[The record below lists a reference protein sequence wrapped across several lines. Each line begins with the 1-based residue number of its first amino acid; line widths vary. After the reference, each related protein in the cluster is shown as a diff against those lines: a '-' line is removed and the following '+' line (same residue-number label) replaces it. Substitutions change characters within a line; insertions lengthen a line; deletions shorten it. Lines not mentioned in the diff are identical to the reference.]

1 MRSFDV
7 IILGGGPGGYVAAI
21 RAAQLGKKVAVVE
34 ANHLGGIC
42 LNWGCI
48 PTKALL
54 KNAEVFELVQNAKK
68 YGIETGEV
76 SVNWE
81 KMIKR
86 SRDVAKRLS
95 KGIEF
100 LMKKNKIDYIPAR
113 GKLLGNGKVE
123 TTDADGKIT
132 EISAGNIIIAAG
144 ARAKWFPGME
154 PDGKQIITYKEA
166 MIPEKQ
172 PKSLVI
178 IGAGAIGVEFAHF
191 YQTFGTEVT
200 LIEAL
205 PNILPI
211 EDEDISVEL
220 EKLFK
225 KRKMNILTN
234 TMVEKIE
241 KLKSSVKVH
250 LNSGDI
256 VEADNALIAVGVQG
270 NVEDLGLEECNIAVE
285 KGWIKVNEY
294 LETSLVGVYAIGDVA
309 GPPWLAHKASA
320 EGIIASEHI
329 AGLNPDPMRYDNI
342 PGCTYCHPEVAS
354 VGLTEKV
361 AKEKGYEI
369 KIGNFPFR
377 GLGKSMAVG
386 DTDGFAKVI
395 YDAKYGEMLGCHIIG
410 SEATNLITEAV
421 IARNLETT
429 HHEVLKTIH
438 PHPTLSEAIMEA
450 TADALGEAIHI

>member
-1 MRSFDV
+1 MSSYEV
-7 IILGGGPGGYVAAI
+7 IIIGGGPGGYVAAI

-100 LMKKNKIDYIPAR
+100 LIKKNEIDYISAR
-113 GKLLGNGKVE
+113 GKLLRSGKIE
-123 TTDADGKIT
+123 TTDADGKIA
-132 EISAGNIIIAAG
+132 EILADNIIVATG

-166 MIPEKQ
+166 MIPKKQ
-172 PKSLVI
+172 PKSMVI

-191 YQTFGTEVT
+191 YHTFGTEVT

-205 PNILPI
+205 PNILPV
-211 EDEDISVEL
+211 EDLDISKEL

-234 TMVEKIE
+234 TMVDKIE
-241 KLKSSVKVH
+241 KLKSKVKVH
-250 LNSGDI
+250 LENGEI
-256 VEADNALIAVGVQG
+256 VEAEQALIAVGVKG
-270 NVEDLGLEECNIAVE
+270 NIEDLGLEDCRIAVD
-285 KGWIKVNEY
+285 KGWIKINAY
-294 LETSLVGVYAIGDVA
+294 LQTSLPNVYAIGDVA

-329 AGLNPDPMRYDNI
+329 AGLNPEPMKYDNI

-354 VGLTEKV
+354 VGLTEK
-361 AKEKGYEI
+361 AALEKGYEV

-386 DTDGFAKVI
+386 DTDGFVKVI
-395 YDAKYGEMLGCHIIG
+395 YDARYGEMLGCHIIG
-410 SEATNLITEAV
+410 AEATNLITEAV

-450 TADALGEAIHI
+450 TADALGEGIHI

>member
-7 IILGGGPGGYVAAI
+7 IIIGGGPGGYVAAI

-132 EISAGNIIIAAG
+132 EISADNIIIATG

-256 VEADNALIAVGVQG
+256 VEADNTLIAVGVQG

-294 LETSLVGVYAIGDVA
+294 LETSLAGVYAIGDVA

-329 AGLNPDPMRYDNI
+329 AGLNPDPMQYDNI

-354 VGLTEKV
+354 VGLTEKA

-386 DTDGFAKVI
+386 DTDGFVKVI

-410 SEATNLITEAV
+410 AEATNLITEAV

>member
-7 IILGGGPGGYVAAI
+7 IIIGGGPGGYVAAI

-132 EISAGNIIIAAG
+132 EISADNIIIATG

-166 MIPEKQ
+166 MIPKKQ

-191 YQTFGTEVT
+191 YQTFRTEVT

-256 VEADNALIAVGVQG
+256 IEADNTLIAVGVQG

-294 LETSLVGVYAIGDVA
+294 LETSLASVYAIGDVA

-329 AGLNPDPMRYDNI
+329 AGLNPDPMKYDNI

-354 VGLTEKV
+354 VGLTEKA

-386 DTDGFAKVI
+386 DTDGFVKVI

-410 SEATNLITEAV
+410 AEATNLITEAV

-429 HHEVLKTIH
+429 HHAVLKTIH

>member
-1 MRSFDV
+1 MKYEV
-7 IILGGGPGGYVAAI
+7 IIIGGGPGGYVAAI
-21 RAAQLGKKVAVVE
+21 RAAQLGKKVAIVE

-54 KNAEVFELVQNAKK
+54 KNAEVYELVKNAKK
-68 YGIETGEV
+68 YGIEVGEV

-113 GKLLGNGKVE
+113 GKLLGNSKVE

-132 EISAGNIIIAAG
+132 EISADNIIIATG
-144 ARAKWFPGME
+144 ARAKWFPGMD

-205 PNILPI
+205 PNILPV

-220 EKLFK
+220 VKLFK

-234 TMVEKIE
+234 TMVDKIE
-241 KLKSSVKVH
+241 KLKSKVKVQ
-250 LNSGDI
+250 LKGGEI
-256 VEADNALIAVGVQG
+256 IEAEKALIAVGVKG
-270 NVEDLGLEECNIAVE
+270 NVEDLGLEDCSIATD

-294 LETSLVGVYAIGDVA
+294 LQTSFPNVYAIGDVA
-309 GPPWLAHKASA
+309 GPPWLAHVASA
-320 EGIIASEHI
+320 EGIIAAEHI
-329 AGLNPDPMRYDNI
+329 SGLNPAPMKYDNI

-354 VGLTEKV
+354 VGLTEKA
-361 AKEKGYEI
+361 AKEKGYEV
-369 KIGNFPFR
+369 KIGKFPFR

-386 DTDGFAKVI
+386 DTDGFVKVI
-395 YDAKYGEMLGCHIIG
+395 YDAKYGEMLGCHILG
-410 SEATNLITEAV
+410 AEATNLITEAV

-450 TADALGEAIHI
+450 TADAFGEAVHI

>member
-1 MRSFDV
+1 MKYNV
-7 IILGGGPGGYVAAI
+7 IIIGGGPGGYVAAI

-54 KNAEVFELVQNAKK
+54 KNAEVYDIVKNAKK
-68 YGIETGEV
+68 YGIEVGDVT
-76 SVNWE
+76 VNWE

-100 LMKKNKIDYIPAR
+100 LIKKNKIDYISAR

-132 EISAGNIIIAAG
+132 EISAESIIIATG
-144 ARAKWFPGME
+144 ARAKYFPGME
-154 PDGKQIITYKEA
+154 PDGNQVITYKEA
-166 MIPEKQ
+166 MIPERQ

-191 YQTFGTEVT
+191 YHTFGTEVT

-205 PNILPI
+205 PNILPV

-220 EKLFK
+220 GKLFK

-234 TMVEKIE
+234 TMVDKIE
-241 KLKSSVKVH
+241 KSKSKVKVY
-250 LNSGDI
+250 LKDGEI
-256 VEADNALIAVGVQG
+256 IEAEKALIAVGVKG
-270 NVEDLGLEECNIAVE
+270 NVEDLGLEECSISVE
-285 KGWIKVNEY
+285 KGWIKVNGY
-294 LETSLVGVYAIGDVA
+294 LQTSQSNVYAIGDVA

-320 EGIIASEHI
+320 EGIIAAEHS
-329 AGLNPDPMRYDNI
+329 AGLKPEPMKYDNI

-354 VGLTEKV
+354 VGLTEKA

-386 DTDGFAKVI
+386 DTDGFVKVI
-395 YDAKYGEMLGCHIIG
+395 YDAKYGEMLGCHILG
-410 SEATNLITEAV
+410 DEATNLITEAV

-429 HHEVLKTIH
+429 HQEVLKTIH

>member
-7 IILGGGPGGYVAAI
+7 IIIGGGPGGYVAAI

-132 EISAGNIIIAAG
+132 EISADNIIIATG

-154 PDGKQIITYKEA
+154 PDGKHIITYKEA

-294 LETSLVGVYAIGDVA
+294 LETSLAGVYAIGDVA

-329 AGLNPDPMRYDNI
+329 AGLNPDPMKYDNI

-354 VGLTEKV
+354 VGLTEKA

-386 DTDGFAKVI
+386 DTDGFVKVI

-410 SEATNLITEAV
+410 AEATNLITEAV

-429 HHEVLKTIH
+429 HHAVLKTIH

>member
-1 MRSFDV
+1 MKYNV
-7 IILGGGPGGYVAAI
+7 IIIGGGPGGYVAAI
-21 RAAQLGKKVAVVE
+21 RATQLGKKVAVVE

-54 KNAEVFELVQNAKK
+54 KNAEVYELVKNAKK
-68 YGIETGEV
+68 YGIEVGDVT
-76 SVNWE
+76 VNWE

-100 LMKKNKIDYIPAR
+100 LMKKNKIDYISAR

-132 EISAGNIIIAAG
+132 EISADNIIIATG
-144 ARAKWFPGME
+144 ARAKYFPGME
-154 PDGKQIITYKEA
+154 PDGNQVITYKEA
-166 MIPEKQ
+166 MIPERQ

-191 YQTFGTEVT
+191 YHTFGTEVT

-205 PNILPI
+205 PNILPV

-220 EKLFK
+220 GKLFK
-225 KRKMNILTN
+225 KRKINILTN
-234 TMVEKIE
+234 TMVDKIE
-241 KLKSSVKVH
+241 KSKSKVKVH
-250 LNSGDI
+250 LKDGEI
-256 VEADNALIAVGVQG
+256 IEAEKALIAVGVKG
-270 NVEDLGLEECNIAVE
+270 NVEDLGLEECSISVE
-285 KGWIKVNEY
+285 KGWIKVNGY
-294 LETSLVGVYAIGDVA
+294 LQTSQPNVYAIGDVA

-320 EGIIASEHI
+320 EGIIAAEHS
-329 AGLNPDPMRYDNI
+329 AGLKPEPMKYDNI

-354 VGLTEKV
+354 VGLTEKA

-386 DTDGFAKVI
+386 DTDGFVKVI

-410 SEATNLITEAV
+410 AEATNLITEAV

>member
-1 MRSFDV
+1 MKYNV
-7 IILGGGPGGYVAAI
+7 IIIGGGPGGYVAAI

-54 KNAEVFELVQNAKK
+54 KNAEVYDIVKNAKK
-68 YGIETGEV
+68 YGIEVGDVT
-76 SVNWE
+76 VNWE

-100 LMKKNKIDYIPAR
+100 LIKKNKIDYISAR

-132 EISAGNIIIAAG
+132 EISAENIIIATG
-144 ARAKWFPGME
+144 ARAKYFPGME
-154 PDGKQIITYKEA
+154 PDGNQVITYKEA
-166 MIPEKQ
+166 MIPERQ

-191 YQTFGTEVT
+191 YHTFGTEVT

-205 PNILPI
+205 PNILPV

-220 EKLFK
+220 GKLFK

-234 TMVEKIE
+234 TMVDKIE
-241 KLKSSVKVH
+241 KSKSKVKVH
-250 LNSGDI
+250 LKDGEI
-256 VEADNALIAVGVQG
+256 IEAEKALIAVGVKG
-270 NVEDLGLEECNIAVE
+270 NVEDLGLEECSISVE
-285 KGWIKVNEY
+285 TGWIKVNGY
-294 LETSLVGVYAIGDVA
+294 LQTSQSNVYAIGDVA

-320 EGIIASEHI
+320 EGIIAAEHS
-329 AGLNPDPMRYDNI
+329 AGLKPEPMKYDNI

-354 VGLTEKV
+354 VGFTEKA

-386 DTDGFAKVI
+386 DTDGFVKVI

-410 SEATNLITEAV
+410 AEATNLITEAV

>member
-1 MRSFDV
+1 MKYNV
-7 IILGGGPGGYVAAI
+7 IIIGGGPGGYVAAI
-21 RAAQLGKKVAVVE
+21 RATQLGKKVAVVE

-54 KNAEVFELVQNAKK
+54 KNAEVYDIVKNAKK
-68 YGIETGEV
+68 YGIEVGDVT
-76 SVNWE
+76 VNWE

-100 LMKKNKIDYIPAR
+100 LMKKNKIDYISAR

-132 EISAGNIIIAAG
+132 EISADNIIIATG
-144 ARAKWFPGME
+144 ARAKYFPGME
-154 PDGKQIITYKEA
+154 PDGNQVITYKEA
-166 MIPEKQ
+166 MIPERQ

-191 YQTFGTEVT
+191 YHTFGTEVT

-205 PNILPI
+205 PNILPV

-220 EKLFK
+220 GKLFK
-225 KRKMNILTN
+225 KRKINILTN
-234 TMVEKIE
+234 TMVDKIE
-241 KLKSSVKVH
+241 KSKSKVKVH
-250 LNSGDI
+250 LKDGEI
-256 VEADNALIAVGVQG
+256 IEAEKALIAVGVKG
-270 NVEDLGLEECNIAVE
+270 NVEDLGLEECSISVE
-285 KGWIKVNEY
+285 KGWIKVNGY
-294 LETSLVGVYAIGDVA
+294 LQTSQSNVYAIGDVA

-320 EGIIASEHI
+320 EGIIAAEHS
-329 AGLNPDPMRYDNI
+329 AGLKPEPMKYDNI

-354 VGLTEKV
+354 VGLTEKA

-386 DTDGFAKVI
+386 DTDGFVKVI

-410 SEATNLITEAV
+410 AEATNLITEAV

>member
-1 MRSFDV
+1 M
-7 IILGGGPGGYVAAI
+7 
-21 RAAQLGKKVAVVE
+21 AVVE

-54 KNAEVFELVQNAKK
+54 KNAEVFKLVQNAKK

-100 LMKKNKIDYIPAR
+100 LMKKNEIDYISAR
-113 GKLLGNGKVE
+113 GKLLRSGKVE
-123 TTDADGKIT
+123 TTDADRKKT
-132 EISAGNIIIAAG
+132 EILADNIIIATG

-166 MIPEKQ
+166 MIPKKQ
-172 PKSLVI
+172 PKSMVI

-191 YQTFGTEVT
+191 YHTFGTEVT

-205 PNILPI
+205 PNILPV
-211 EDEDISVEL
+211 EDLDISKEL

-234 TMVEKIE
+234 TMVDKIE
-241 KLKSSVKVH
+241 KLKSKVKVH
-250 LNSGDI
+250 LENGEI
-256 VEADNALIAVGVQG
+256 VEAEQALIAVGVKG
-270 NVEDLGLEECNIAVE
+270 NIEDLGLEDCRIAVD
-285 KGWIKVNEY
+285 KGWIKINEY
-294 LETSLVGVYAIGDVA
+294 LQTSLPNVYAIGDVA

-329 AGLNPDPMRYDNI
+329 AGLNPEPMKYDNI

-354 VGLTEKV
+354 VGLTEK
-361 AKEKGYEI
+361 AALEKGYEV

-386 DTDGFAKVI
+386 DTDGFVKVI
-395 YDAKYGEMLGCHIIG
+395 YDARYGEMLGCHIIG
-410 SEATNLITEAV
+410 AEATNLITEAV

-450 TADALGEAIHI
+450 TADALGEGIHI

>member
-1 MRSFDV
+1 MKYNV
-7 IILGGGPGGYVAAI
+7 IIIGGGPGGYVAAI

-54 KNAEVFELVQNAKK
+54 KNAEVYDIVKNAKK
-68 YGIETGEV
+68 YGIEVGDVT
-76 SVNWE
+76 VNWE

-123 TTDADGKIT
+123 TTDADGKIA
-132 EISAGNIIIAAG
+132 EISADNIIIATG
-144 ARAKWFPGME
+144 ARAKYCPGME
-154 PDGKQIITYKEA
+154 PDGNQVITYKEA
-166 MIPEKQ
+166 MIPERQ

-191 YQTFGTEVT
+191 YHTFGTEVT

-205 PNILPI
+205 PNILPV

-234 TMVEKIE
+234 TMVDKIE
-241 KLKSSVKVH
+241 KSKSKVKVH
-250 LNSGDI
+250 LKDGEI
-256 VEADNALIAVGVQG
+256 IEAEKALIAVGVKG
-270 NVEDLGLEECNIAVE
+270 NVEELGLEECSISVE
-285 KGWIKVNEY
+285 KGWIKVNGY
-294 LETSLVGVYAIGDVA
+294 LQTSQTNVYAIGDVA

-320 EGIIASEHI
+320 EGIIAAEHL
-329 AGLNPDPMRYDNI
+329 AKLNPEPMKYDNI

-354 VGLTEKV
+354 VGLTEK
-361 AKEKGYEI
+361 AAIEKGYEV

-386 DTDGFAKVI
+386 DTDGFVKVI

-410 SEATNLITEAV
+410 AEATNLITEAV
-421 IARNLETT
+421 IARKLETT

>member
-7 IILGGGPGGYVAAI
+7 IIIGGGPGGYVAAI

-132 EISAGNIIIAAG
+132 EISADNIIIATG

-256 VEADNALIAVGVQG
+256 VEADNTLIAVGVQG
-270 NVEDLGLEECNIAVE
+270 NVEDLGLEECNVSVE

-294 LETSLVGVYAIGDVA
+294 LETSLAGVYAIGDVA

-329 AGLNPDPMRYDNI
+329 AGLNPDPMKYDNI
-342 PGCTYCHPEVAS
+342 PGCTYCLPEVAS

-361 AKEKGYEI
+361 AKEKGYEV

-386 DTDGFAKVI
+386 DTDGFVKVI

>member
-1 MRSFDV
+1 MNYEV
-7 IILGGGPGGYVAAI
+7 IIIGGGPGGYVAAI
-21 RAAQLGKKVAVVE
+21 RAAQLGKKVAIVE

-48 PTKALL
+48 PTKSLL
-54 KNAEVFELVQNAKK
+54 KNAEVFELVKNANK
-68 YGIETGEV
+68 YGIEVGEV

-113 GKLLGNGKVE
+113 GKLVGIGKVE
-123 TTDADGKIT
+123 TTDADGKIA
-132 EISAGNIIIAAG
+132 EISAGNIIIATG
-144 ARAKWFPGME
+144 ARANWFSGME
-154 PDGKQIITYKEA
+154 PDSKQVITYKEA

-191 YQTFGTEVT
+191 YHTFGTEVT

-205 PNILPI
+205 PNILPV
-211 EDEDISVEL
+211 EDLDISKEL

-234 TMVEKIE
+234 TMVDKIE
-241 KLKSSVKVH
+241 KLNSKVKVH
-250 LNSGDI
+250 LKGGEI
-256 VEADNALIAVGVQG
+256 VEAEKALIAVGVKG
-270 NVEDLGLEECNIAVE
+270 NVEDLGLEDCSITVD

-294 LETSLVGVYAIGDVA
+294 LQTSQPNVYAIGDVA
-309 GPPWLAHKASA
+309 GPPWLAHKAST
-320 EGIIASEHI
+320 EGIIAAEHL
-329 AGLNPDPMRYDNI
+329 AGVKPEPMQYDNI

-354 VGLTEKV
+354 VGLTEK
-361 AKEKGYEI
+361 AALEKGYEV

-377 GLGKSMAVG
+377 GLGKSIAVG
-386 DTDGFAKVI
+386 DTDGFVKVI

-410 SEATNLITEAV
+410 AEATNLITEAV

-450 TADALGEAIHI
+450 TADALGEAVHV

>member
-1 MRSFDV
+1 MNYEV
-7 IILGGGPGGYVAAI
+7 IIIGGGPGGYVAAI
-21 RAAQLGKKVAVVE
+21 RAAQLGKKVAIVE

-48 PTKALL
+48 PTKSLL
-54 KNAEVFELVQNAKK
+54 KNAEVFELVKNANK
-68 YGIETGEV
+68 YGIEVGEV

-113 GKLLGNGKVE
+113 GKLVGIGKVE
-123 TTDADGKIT
+123 TTDADGKIA
-132 EISAGNIIIAAG
+132 EISAGNIIIATG
-144 ARAKWFPGME
+144 ARANWFSGME
-154 PDGKQIITYKEA
+154 PDSKQVITYKEA

-191 YQTFGTEVT
+191 YHTFGTEVT

-205 PNILPI
+205 PNILPV
-211 EDEDISVEL
+211 EDLDISKEL

-234 TMVEKIE
+234 TMVDKIE
-241 KLKSSVKVH
+241 KLNSKVKVH
-250 LNSGDI
+250 LKGGEI
-256 VEADNALIAVGVQG
+256 VEAEKALIAVGVKG
-270 NVEDLGLEECNIAVE
+270 NVEGLGLEDCSITVD

-294 LETSLVGVYAIGDVA
+294 LQTSQPNVYAIGDVA
-309 GPPWLAHKASA
+309 GPPWLAHKAST
-320 EGIIASEHI
+320 EGIIAAEHL
-329 AGLNPDPMRYDNI
+329 AGVKPEPMQYDNI

-354 VGLTEKV
+354 VGLTEK
-361 AKEKGYEI
+361 AALEKGYEV

-377 GLGKSMAVG
+377 GLGKSIAVG
-386 DTDGFAKVI
+386 DTDGFVKVI

-410 SEATNLITEAV
+410 AEATNLITEAV

-450 TADALGEAIHI
+450 TADALGEAVHV

>member
-1 MRSFDV
+1 MKYNV
-7 IILGGGPGGYVAAI
+7 IIIGGGPGGYVAAI

-54 KNAEVFELVQNAKK
+54 KNAEVYELVKNAKK
-68 YGIETGEV
+68 YGIEVGDVT
-76 SVNWE
+76 VNWE

-100 LMKKNKIDYIPAR
+100 LIKKNKIDYISAR

-132 EISAGNIIIAAG
+132 EISAENIIIATG
-144 ARAKWFPGME
+144 ARAKYFPGME
-154 PDGKQIITYKEA
+154 PDGNQVITYKEA
-166 MIPEKQ
+166 MIPERQ

-191 YQTFGTEVT
+191 YHTFGTEVT

-205 PNILPI
+205 PNILPV

-220 EKLFK
+220 GKLFK

-234 TMVEKIE
+234 TMVDKIE
-241 KLKSSVKVH
+241 KSKSKVKVH
-250 LNSGDI
+250 LKDGEI
-256 VEADNALIAVGVQG
+256 IEAEKALIAVGVKG
-270 NVEDLGLEECNIAVE
+270 NVEDLGLEECSISVE
-285 KGWIKVNEY
+285 KGWIKVNGY
-294 LETSLVGVYAIGDVA
+294 LQTSQSNVYAIGDVA

-320 EGIIASEHI
+320 EGIIAAEHS
-329 AGLNPDPMRYDNI
+329 AGLKPEPMKYDNI

-354 VGLTEKV
+354 VGLTEKA

-386 DTDGFAKVI
+386 DTDGFVKVI

-410 SEATNLITEAV
+410 AEATNLITEAV

-450 TADALGEAIHI
+450 TADALGKAIHI

>member
-1 MRSFDV
+1 MKYNV
-7 IILGGGPGGYVAAI
+7 IIIGGGPGGYVAAI

-54 KNAEVFELVQNAKK
+54 KNAEVYDIVKNAKK
-68 YGIETGEV
+68 YGIEVGDVT
-76 SVNWE
+76 VNWE

-100 LMKKNKIDYIPAR
+100 LMKKNKIDYISAR

-132 EISAGNIIIAAG
+132 EISAENIIIATG
-144 ARAKWFPGME
+144 ARAKYFPGME
-154 PDGKQIITYKEA
+154 PDGNQVITYKEA
-166 MIPEKQ
+166 MIPERQ

-191 YQTFGTEVT
+191 YHTFGTEVT

-205 PNILPI
+205 PNILPV

-220 EKLFK
+220 GKLFK

-234 TMVEKIE
+234 TMVDKIE
-241 KLKSSVKVH
+241 KSKSKVKVY
-250 LNSGDI
+250 LKDGEI
-256 VEADNALIAVGVQG
+256 IEAEKALIAVGVKG
-270 NVEDLGLEECNIAVE
+270 NVEDLGLEECSISVE
-285 KGWIKVNEY
+285 KGWIKVNGY
-294 LETSLVGVYAIGDVA
+294 LQTSQSNVYAIGDVA

-320 EGIIASEHI
+320 EGIIAAEHS
-329 AGLNPDPMRYDNI
+329 AGLKPEPMKYDNI

-354 VGLTEKV
+354 VGLTEKA

-386 DTDGFAKVI
+386 DTDGFVKVI

-410 SEATNLITEAV
+410 AEATNLITEAV

-450 TADALGEAIHI
+450 TADALGKAIHI

>member
-1 MRSFDV
+1 MKYNV
-7 IILGGGPGGYVAAI
+7 IIIGGGPGGYVAAI

-54 KNAEVFELVQNAKK
+54 KNAEVYDIVKNAKK
-68 YGIETGEV
+68 YGIEVGDVT
-76 SVNWE
+76 VNWE

-100 LMKKNKIDYIPAR
+100 LIKKNKIDYISAR

-132 EISAGNIIIAAG
+132 EISAENIIIATG
-144 ARAKWFPGME
+144 ARAKYFPGME
-154 PDGKQIITYKEA
+154 PDGNQVITYKEA
-166 MIPEKQ
+166 MIPERQ

-191 YQTFGTEVT
+191 YHTFGTEVT

-205 PNILPI
+205 PNILPV

-220 EKLFK
+220 GKLFK
-225 KRKMNILTN
+225 KRKINILTN
-234 TMVEKIE
+234 TMVDKIE
-241 KLKSSVKVH
+241 KSKSKVKVH
-250 LNSGDI
+250 LKDGEI
-256 VEADNALIAVGVQG
+256 IEAEKALIAVGVKG
-270 NVEDLGLEECNIAVE
+270 NVEDLGLEECSISVE
-285 KGWIKVNEY
+285 KGWIKVNGY
-294 LETSLVGVYAIGDVA
+294 LQTSQSNVYAIGDVA

-320 EGIIASEHI
+320 EGIIAAEHS
-329 AGLNPDPMRYDNI
+329 AGLKPEPMKYDNI

-354 VGLTEKV
+354 VGLTEKA

-386 DTDGFAKVI
+386 DTDGFVKVI

-410 SEATNLITEAV
+410 AEATNLITEAV